1 MSIRNSERYDFQS
14 REGIDEGI
22 TMHAK
27 TESEGKKGLIEL
39 TETQVKNIKTMGLA
53 AGGKLSTSHYMF
65 AFLWVLLTIN
75 KSPRHIQ
82 RQKSRHNMEPR
93 YSTHPLR
100 AHA

>member
-53 AGGKLSTSHYMF
+53 AGGKLIQDIYKDRNP
-65 AFLWVLLTIN
+65 ATIWN
-75 KSPRHIQ
+75 HATARILYVHMLDPESCEKVTHIV
-82 RQKSRHNMEPR
+82 P
-93 YSTHPLR
+93 
-100 AHA
+100 